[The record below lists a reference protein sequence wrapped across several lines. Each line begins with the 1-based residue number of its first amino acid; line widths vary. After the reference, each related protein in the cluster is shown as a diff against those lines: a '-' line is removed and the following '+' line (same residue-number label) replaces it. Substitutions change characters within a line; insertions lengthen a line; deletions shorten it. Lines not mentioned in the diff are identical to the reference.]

1 MKKLID
7 PFRYFSGGTTFVVG
21 AAGMLLISFLAR
33 WSGSTFRG
41 VVSQGL
47 GDLAFWQ
54 LLLQQIA
61 GWGVFSLL
69 LYGAGLLFSR
79 SKIRALDI
87 FGNQALARVPL
98 LLILLGSML
107 SPIRQMTE
115 AMLTITPQEML
126 ESVDMVGLTIFG
138 FFSIAVLVWFFW
150 WSYRGFAVAAN
161 LGGGKTVAIYIVCY
175 LLAEAGAGWCTRTIG
190 MW

>member
-7 PFRYFSGGTTFVVG
+7 PFRYFSGGRTFAVG
-21 AAGMLLISFLAR
+21 VAGMLMISLLAR
-33 WSGSTFRG
+33 WSGTTFRG

-69 LYGAGLLFSR
+69 LYGAGLFFSR
-79 SKIRALDI
+79 SKIRALDV

-98 LLILLGSML
+98 LLILLGGMF

-115 AMLTITPQEML
+115 AMLTTTPQEAL
-126 ESVDMVGLTIFG
+126 ENMDLVGLTIFG
-138 FFSIAVLVWFFW
+138 CFSLAVLVWFFW

-161 LGGGKTVAIYIVCY
+161 LRGGKAAAIYIVCY
-175 LLAEAGAGWCTRTIG
+175 LLAEAGAGWCTHAIV